1 MNYNISN
8 RALRGGIEIGGLTS
22 IAFRRADCSHAWP
35 SAKACSVVSRI
46 TKPCSG
52 NITHPEEGVC
62 KSVFSKVA
70 KHFVINFKLGELC

>member
-1 MNYNISN
+1 MNYRISN

-22 IAFRRADCSHAWP
+22 IALRRADCSHACP
-35 SAKACSVVSRI
+35 SAKACSVVSRT
-46 TKPCSG
+46 TKLCSRV
-52 NITHPEEGVC
+52 ITHPEEGVC